1 MSTLPQSRCRGLATD
16 LIQRSVALARC
27 LGYKLAKTEATGDYS
42 RFLTIQWKMVY
53 DDFTTANHRRAF
65 TRAGF
70 TIVAEVDYKDF
81 RVGGET
87 SEEEEEAAV
96 FGDMEGHQGVALMVK
111 MLD

>member
-1 MSTLPQSRCRGLATD
+1 MGTKMGHD
-16 LIQRSVALARC
+16 LCDQPLNMFC
-27 LGYKLAKTEATGDYS
+27 GDS
-42 RFLTIQWKMVY
+42 LIF
-53 DDFTTANHRRAF
+53 NGRRAF

-70 TIVAEVDYKDF
+70 TIVAEVDYSDF
-81 RVGGET
+81 RVGDET

>member
-1 MSTLPQSRCRGLATD
+1 MAPSHPQCN
-16 LIQRSVALARC
+16 
-27 LGYKLAKTEATGDYS
+27 AKHLELNMAYAN
-42 RFLTIQWKMVY
+42 
-53 DDFTTANHRRAF
+53 DDTHFTTANHRRAF

-70 TIVAEVDYKDF
+70 TIVAEVDYSDF
-81 RVGGET
+81 RVGDEI